1 MALQK
6 IFLLIFL
13 LPALTYSQTIKVK
26 KETSRIDG
34 EIADGYGISLEAP
47 EPAVHNS
54 LAKYL
59 KSVGKIKQSDHVI
72 TISEPLIAGEKYPYP
87 LYSTSWQT
95 GTTTSAWVGI
105 NMNEWDDEAN
115 TMDKRLEKLIYDF
128 GVNFQREK
136 IQIQIDES
144 LRALQTVEKQQ
155 SRLVNQNKDLTNK
168 IEGNKREKINLEKS
182 LVNNGLAFEDLTKKL
197 AQNKKS
203 QDSVATAGEQIK
215 KVVEMHKARQQE
227 VH

>member
-1 MALQK
+1 MALKK

-34 EIADGYGISLEAP
+34 EIADGYGISLEAS

-59 KSVGKIKQSDHVI
+59 KSVGKIKQSDNVI
-72 TISEPLIAGEKYPYP
+72 TISEPLIAGKKYPYP

-105 NMNEWDDEAN
+105 NMKEWDDEAN
-115 TMDKRLEKLIYDF
+115 TMDKSLEKLIYDF

-136 IQIQIDES
+136 IQTQIDES

-155 SRLVNQNKDLTNK
+155 SRLVNQNKDLNNK
-168 IEGNKREKINLEKS
+168 IEGNKREKISLEKS

-197 AQNKKS
+197 EQNKKA